1 MIFRKSKPKIDATF
15 EKQWR
20 KKREDVLWW
29 KGLTPEERRQAEWL
43 NRREKPV
50 VNKEETRQKYAQQA
64 QYQKVIRN
72 TIAKVVL
79 VSTSSRKKAGSVAGR
94 MLVGSVFGTIG
105 AVAGGM
111 SAKNRETATFY
122 VTYQDGHT
130 KTETVNVGNAR
141 FRELMGY
148 VV

>member
-15 EKQWR
+15 EEQWR
-20 KKREDVLWW
+20 EKREDVLWW
-29 KGLTPEERRQAEWL
+29 KGLTPAERRQAEGL

-72 TIAKVVL
+72 KITKVVL

-94 MLVGSVFGTIG
+94 MLVGSAFGTIG

-130 KTETVNVGNAR
+130 KTETVDVGSAR